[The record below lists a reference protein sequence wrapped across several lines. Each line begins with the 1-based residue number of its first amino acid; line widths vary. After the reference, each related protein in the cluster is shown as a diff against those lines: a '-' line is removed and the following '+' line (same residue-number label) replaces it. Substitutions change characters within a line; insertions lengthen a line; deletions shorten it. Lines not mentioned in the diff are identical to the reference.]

1 MITDLHIALHASGDQ
16 YRPSRLGTV
25 FTNAND
31 PHEIATFGI
40 HKGRPWGY
48 GYSALVVP
56 ASVPLKEKVYY
67 LAHKAEPL
75 ISRMKEAGASDIY
88 VKAAFVCTD
97 SCDMLLE
104 AEELRLLAGLG
115 CYFSASCE
123 IIAHEGEAI
132 QSITDNDGAAPRRV

>member
-1 MITDLHIALHASGDQ
+1 MITDLHISLHASGDAYQ
-16 YRPSRLGTV
+16 PSRLGAV

-40 HKGRPWGY
+40 HKGQPRGF

-56 ASVPLKEKVYY
+56 SSVPLKDKILY
-67 LAHKAEPL
+67 LCRNAEPL
-75 ISRMKEAGASDIY
+75 IPKMKEAGATDIY
-88 VKAAFVCTD
+88 VKADFVCTD
-97 SCDMLLE
+97 SCDVFLE

-123 IIAHEGEAI
+123 IITSEEEAN
-132 QSITDNDGAAPRRV
+132 Q